1 MFALLALA
9 LMPMAL
15 ATPAFAAQLHSF
27 AAKPMSA
34 MHCQDMGQDEGGKSS
49 PQPAQDMSH
58 RPCIACSMILS
69 PPAAMPVSALIQGD
83 RAVAPLVAALDDG
96 PLAVE
101 PPPPR

>member
-15 ATPAFAAQLHSF
+15 ATPAFAAQ
-27 AAKPMSA
+27 PMSA
-34 MHCQDMGQDEGGKSS
+34 SHCQDMGQGGGGKSS

-58 RPCIACSMILS
+58 RACACSMILS
-69 PPAAMPVSALIQGD
+69 PPAATPVSVQIQSD
-83 RAVAPLVAALDDG
+83 RAVAPLVALLDDG